1 MRSRSRSTTT
11 ILLALI
17 GGAVLLGTAAPALA
31 AETANSEFVLIRPDD
46 VLEGDL
52 YAGAIKVSVDGE
64 IDGDLIAFAGEE
76 IIIEG
81 TVTGSVFAVAPRV
94 TVNGSVGGSLRV
106 VATSLTVN
114 GDIGRDIVAT
124 AVNVRLGK
132 ESKVGGDVLVW
143 AFNMDSLGQIGQN
156 LEGSQRRLSL
166 AGTVGGDV
174 DVSVGRLT
182 IVDDLTV
189 NGDLGYRS
197 DADAE
202 GLDQADVGGAVVH
215 KTPLPPNIRVRAL
228 NLFGRFLAVLFLTI
242 AALTTAWGWPNQTI
256 AAIER
261 VRVSPMRSWMSGAVI
276 MALPLFLMA
285 LAALLLT
292 LAPTSAS
299 FPLLV
304 ILAPLILAAV
314 GLVFALSLV
323 AGVPTVGRLGGLLL
337 KKLDVYGAIL
347 TGSVVIGIIWMLPVI
362 GWLVPLFVLPLGLGA
377 WLVSR
382 RSSEPTADADEVAS
396 NAQADPG

>member
-143 AFNMDSLGQIGQN
+143 AFSMDSLGQIGQN